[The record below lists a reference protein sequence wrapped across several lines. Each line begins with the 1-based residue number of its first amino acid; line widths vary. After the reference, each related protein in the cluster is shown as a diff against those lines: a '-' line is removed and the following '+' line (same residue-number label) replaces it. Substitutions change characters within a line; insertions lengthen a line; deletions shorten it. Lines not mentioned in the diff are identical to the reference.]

1 MFTKIADKP
10 KCESVTAA
18 QSGKSSL
25 SLEYTIKPSDKFLH
39 VFELSNTFST
49 NTSTLRDKEIKTIVT
64 KMDKLYNEVTKSKN
78 ATLND
83 IITLAYSYQNLCH
96 GYIKSNQK
104 EGLRIGKTYILRCLN
119 LVKGKELD
127 PKSILIALKGHFQLG
142 YIYFTQK
149 KSEKALQ
156 TCNKAIE
163 LYLTYTD
170 DKEKYGNPINFENII
185 TKLSVDGY
193 YLINGIYREILKLIL
208 ESYLNIDDHYFIVYS
223 HLLLAVDLNT
233 LQETGKHHMWIQS
246 AMKICVYLVKHD
258 RFVEARNHIITAVY
272 VKNIFLHEMPCN
284 MKEQAIFSKKLNWNK
299 LDLKLKILLI
309 IPPIRYEIKVLR
321 RSVERLL
328 RLEKGEEFEI
338 DNLNSG
344 HPTKLEGDISQRLL
358 LFNDIDIEIAFT
370 HINPSLPVKYISH
383 YNDAYKIFT
392 NILWNV
398 SIARIF
404 FYTCRNVRE
413 YGKLILDTYEAYKY
427 MAFYV
432 KDVTNRSLLQ
442 NMMMYNLK
450 IWTQFIH
457 YTCHKDIMQLSLKL
471 NVL

>member
-344 HPTKLEGDISQRLL
+344 HPTKLEGDISQR
-358 LFNDIDIEIAFT
+358 
-370 HINPSLPVKYISH
+370 
-383 YNDAYKIFT
+383 
-392 NILWNV
+392 
-398 SIARIF
+398 
-404 FYTCRNVRE
+404 NVRE

>member
-119 LVKGKELD
+119 LVK
-127 PKSILIALKGHFQLG
+127 
-142 YIYFTQK
+142 
-149 KSEKALQ
+149 
-156 TCNKAIE
+156 
-163 LYLTYTD
+163 
-170 DKEKYGNPINFENII
+170 
-185 TKLSVDGY
+185 
-193 YLINGIYREILKLIL
+193 
-208 ESYLNIDDHYFIVYS
+208 
-223 HLLLAVDLNT
+223 VDLNT

-442 NMMMYNLK
+442 NMMVNLLSDGVEN
-450 IWTQFIH
+450 
-457 YTCHKDIMQLSLKL
+457 KDILKHEPVLYSNIKLHLAISYSYLIDVQLENLDAIHPLYMPQRHNAIELEIECLVKDAMKSLEMKIAMSKDDYTHMMSQIDY
-471 NVL
+471 